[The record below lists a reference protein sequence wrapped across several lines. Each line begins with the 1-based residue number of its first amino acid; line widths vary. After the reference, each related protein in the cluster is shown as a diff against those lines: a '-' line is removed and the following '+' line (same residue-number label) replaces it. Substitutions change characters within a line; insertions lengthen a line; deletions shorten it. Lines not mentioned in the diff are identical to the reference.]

1 MFARHLFS
9 SGFKLF
15 KFQDPRWRG
24 KFIKDLI
31 NCNAFRQLPDKA
43 ALTADM
49 VGLVGESN
57 SLFRAKLS
65 VRELVHKAA
74 HLAEDWCVRSDL
86 LKLNDMP
93 VQLDGY
99 RAYVA
104 RNFPVGHP
112 GLSSTPVVPQLD
124 CPTVLKLSFNAF
136 DVTTNVVTEIGF
148 DNTSEHMVVSEPAS
162 TYLAPSTRKDT
173 RILKRS
179 KRDTREMALINNN
192 NNNNKRV

>member
-1 MFARHLFS
+1 MEHLTSDEKVLQARLSEPNLTPRKFARYLFS

-31 NCNAFRQLPDKA
+31 NCNAFRQLPDNA

-57 SLFRAKLS
+57 SHFRSKLS
-65 VRELVHKAA
+65 VREQVHTAV
-74 HLAEDWCVRSDL
+74 HLAEDWCVKSDL

-104 RNFPVGHP
+104 RNFPVGAEEDVDEN
-112 GLSSTPVVPQLD
+112 TPDNEDDREEFDFEGGGEWTLKYNLDYSRLQGSLVQLWRQSNH
-124 CPTVLKLSFNAF
+124 TG
-136 DVTTNVVTEIGF
+136 TI
-148 DNTSEHMVVSEPAS
+148 H
-162 TYLAPSTRKDT
+162 RQH
-173 RILKRS
+173 
-179 KRDTREMALINNN
+179 
-192 NNNNKRV
+192 